1 MAQLDTRTVQEN
13 ALALRL
19 VGAKAQGK
27 PASGCCEGRDKV
39 WRPGQTPRHRMARF
53 ADALETHKA
62 PAVLG
67 DVSLRYEP
75 SMLIGETAAPTRTI
89 RPTFTWTLGL
99 TSLLLGAGLLLTDA
113 PLALAG
119 GLISGGG
126 ALIGAG
132 VWLDRLERRRRR
144 FVANFATNSL
154 RLDFATPVAGYARTL
169 VVPFD
174 AVKALA
180 LVAQEDGARCLLVD
194 FTVGPSTLREVLVAF
209 IPAAQD
215 VEAERVE
222 RVLRGAFGLGTPP
235 KDSPFF
241 DQETST
247 FEGA

>member
-1 MAQLDTRTVQEN
+1 
-13 ALALRL
+13 
-19 VGAKAQGK
+19 
-27 PASGCCEGRDKV
+27 
-39 WRPGQTPRHRMARF
+39 MARF
-53 ADALETHKA
+53 ADALETHQA

-75 SMLIGETAAPTRTI
+75 SMLIGETAAPPRTV
-89 RPTFTWTLGL
+89 RPIATWTGGL
-99 TSLLLGAGLLLTDA
+99 SALLLGAGLLLTAA
-113 PLALAG
+113 PFALSA
-119 GLISGGG
+119 GLIVAGG

-132 VWLDRLERRRRR
+132 VWLERLERRRRR

-180 LVAQEDGARCLLVD
+180 LVDQEDGSRCLLVD
-194 FTVGPSTLREVLVAF
+194 FTVGATTLREVLVAF
-209 IPAAQD
+209 IPRAQD

-222 RVLRGAFGLGTPP
+222 RVLRGAFGLGSPP
-235 KDSPFF
+235 KDSPLF
-241 DQETST
+241 DQEAST